1 MEAKNNSNKDTL
13 LSSLDKLLEQEPAKI
28 ARAKEAGTKVVGY
41 FCPHIPEELIIAA
54 GMLPVRLAFGGEP
67 EPAFA
72 GEEFLKSYSCP
83 YVRSCLGYRV
93 LSSNFY
99 YGAVDA
105 VCVAYTCESMRRN
118 QEYWEGYFGIPAFP
132 LGITQ
137 THDRF
142 RSKPQAIQYFKKEL
156 GFLRQRLEELSGN
169 RINDGQI
176 RRAIKLCNQIRE
188 KQRVL
193 FEYPRD
199 EVSPISWRDTFRI
212 CHAGFLINRPEYLEE
227 IKAIERQLMQG
238 VKPKETVER
247 RARLMVAGSI
257 IGSNDNKV
265 LDIIEQAGGNVVA
278 DSVCTGSMFSR
289 KNVTLYGII
298 GDPIDALAERYL
310 YNIPCPCMTD
320 LPKRLNRMT
329 KIARDFRVHGL
340 IYYNLKYCDTWRAE
354 FKFINDTL
362 YKELSVPT
370 LLIETEYSPTDVGTI
385 RTKIEA
391 FLEMIGG
398 RR

>member
-1 MEAKNNSNKDTL
+1 METKNNNNETL
-13 LSSLDKLLEQEPAKI
+13 LSSVDQLLEQEPAKI
-28 ARAKEAGTKVVGY
+28 ARAKETGTKVVGY
-41 FCPHIPEELIIAA
+41 FCPHVPEELIIAA
-54 GMLPVRLAFGGEP
+54 GMIPIRLAFGGEP
-67 EPAFA
+67 EPASA

-83 YVRSCLGYRV
+83 YARSCLGYRA

-118 QEYWEGYFGIPAFP
+118 QEYWERYFGIPAFP
-132 LGITQ
+132 LGLPQ

-142 RSKPQAIQYFKKEL
+142 RSRPQAIQYFKKEL
-156 GFLRQRLEELSGN
+156 GLLRQRLEELSGN
-169 RINDGQI
+169 RITDEQI
-176 RRAIKLCNQIRE
+176 RKAIRLCNRIRE

-212 CHAGFLINRPEYLEE
+212 GHAGFLINRPEYLKELE
-227 IKAIERQLMQG
+227 AIERQLMQG
-238 VKPKETVER
+238 VKPEETVGQ

-265 LDIIEQAGGNVVA
+265 LDIIEQSGGNVVA
-278 DSVCTGSMFSR
+278 DSVCTGSMFAR

-320 LPKRLNRMT
+320 LPKRLNRIT

-385 RTKIEA
+385 KTKIEA
-391 FLEMIGG
+391 FLEMMGG
-398 RR
+398 RL